1 MMLCEV
7 SGSNGTDTLL
17 TKVVYYKSKRV
28 ACQKQKY
35 KTPLRSP
42 NLVRSQSQGSH
53 FSIQDLAHD
62 VVCLLHVCK
71 ESTLHLRPRLWS
83 TGLQQLVD
91 EHCTDVSY
99 VRPVFAVP

>member
-1 MMLCEV
+1 MLAFE
-7 SGSNGTDTLL
+7 
-17 TKVVYYKSKRV
+17 
-28 ACQKQKY
+28 KQKY

-42 NLVRSQSQGSH
+42 NLVRSQPQGSH

-62 VVCLLHVCK
+62 VVRLLHVCK
-71 ESTLHLRPRLWS
+71 ESTLHLRPRLWPAR
-83 TGLQQLVD
+83 LQQLVD